1 MHKYK
6 CTDINLFHT
15 FREFYDVQPR
25 LQPIHWRLLEDGRHR
40 PTTRDIGINQS
51 VESSIYLS
59 SAVIRQ
65 LESNPLPST
74 SRNASGYSQLHFI
87 PSSSSSGSKRRVKR
101 EDFSAALSKNI
112 TMILEDLLRGYDK
125 TERPSYK
132 QGTYVYTIA
141 GTIQLHRYVFSMS
154 SKFPQFQ
161 EFA

>member
-87 PSSSSSGSKRRVKR
+87 PTSSSSSGTKRRVKR

-132 QGTYVYTIA
+132 QGTYIMK
-141 GTIQLHRYVFSMS
+141 IHNW
-154 SKFPQFQ
+154 
-161 EFA
+161 